1 MAIDMRRPDWAR
13 PGRRWMEAAIAL
25 GARGLG
31 AVWPN
36 PAVGCVLVRDGVV
49 VGRGWTGP
57 GGRPH
62 AETEALRRA
71 GAAAAGATAWVSLE
85 PCDHRGRTPPCTEAL
100 IAAGVSRCAFAL
112 CDPDPRV
119 SGRGG
124 ARLAAAGIAVSEG
137 LCAKRA
143 EEVHRGYILHRTEGR
158 PMVTWKVASTLDGR
172 IAARRGAAEW
182 ITCAEA
188 RAWGHMLR
196 ARHDAILVG
205 ARTAAAD
212 RPMLTCRLPG
222 MEERS
227 PVRVAVDSRLRLPP
241 GEPPLAG
248 GGDAWVICRADA
260 RRARIAE
267 REQAGITVI
276 PVAPWREGVSMRAA
290 LAALAGRG
298 ITRLLV
304 EGGGR
309 IAASLLGAGLVDRV
323 EWFRAP
329 AAVGGDG
336 APSAA
341 PFGVVSIAGAPRFRR
356 TGLRCLGGDVLESFD
371 AAA

>member
-1 MAIDMRRPDWAR
+1 
-13 PGRRWMEAAIAL
+13 MEAAIAL

-36 PAVGCVLVRDGVV
+36 PAVGCVLVRGGVA

-62 AETEALRRA
+62 AETVALGRA
-71 GAAAAGATAWVSLE
+71 GAAAEGATAYVSLE

-100 IAAGVSRCAFAL
+100 IAAGVARCVFAMR
-112 CDPDPRV
+112 DPDPRV
-119 SGRGG
+119 SGRGA
-124 ARLAAAGIAVSEG
+124 ARLAAAGVALAAGV
-137 LCAKRA
+137 CAEAA
-143 EEVHRGYILHRTEGR
+143 EAVHRGYVLHRTEGR
-158 PMVTWKVASTLDGR
+158 PLVTWKVASTLDGR
-172 IAARRGAAEW
+172 IAARRGFAER

-205 ARTAAAD
+205 ARTAAGD
-212 RPMLTCRLPG
+212 RPRLTCRLPG
-222 MEERS
+222 MEGRS

-241 GEPPLAG
+241 DEPPLAG
-248 GGDAWVICRADA
+248 GGEAWVICRTGV
-260 RRARIAE
+260 RRSRIAE

-276 PVAPWREGVSMRAA
+276 PVAPRGEGVSISAA
-290 LAALAGRG
+290 VAVLAKRG
-298 ITRLLV
+298 ITRLLA

-309 IAASLLGAGLVDRV
+309 IAASLLRAELVDRV

-329 AAVGGDG
+329 VAAGGDG

-341 PFGVVSIAGAPRFRR
+341 AFGVASIAGAPRFRR
-356 TGLRCLGGDVLESFD
+356 TGLRRLGCDVLESFD
-371 AAA
+371 AVS